1 MLKNYFKIFSSTL
14 LITTVFDRE
23 VNCRRAAS
31 AAFQVYCFS
40 VSGPINWYIVFS
52 IQENVGRQGQFPYGI
67 DILTK
72 ADYYAVGN
80 RTTCYLNLSVFVAQ
94 FSEYTE
100 PLITHLLDYKF
111 NHWDQEVRELTSQAL
126 FNLTAVCPEYMSG
139 TILNLLLKQ
148 CLHFDLNTRHG
159 ALLSLSQIIH
169 ALCEFSR
176 EKSKPKSDYF
186 SDELIKSLKALL
198 SQVNVFF
205 FIQNSRI

>member
-1 MLKNYFKIFSSTL
+1 M
-14 LITTVFDRE
+14 ITTVFDRE

-31 AAFQVYCFS
+31 AAF
-40 VSGPINWYIVFS
+40 
-52 IQENVGRQGQFPYGI
+52 QENVGRQGQFPYGI

-94 FSEYTE
+94 FSEYTQ
-100 PLITHLLDYKF
+100 PLITHLLEYKF

-139 TILNLLLKQ
+139 TILSLLLKQ

-176 EKSKPKSDYF
+176 EKNKPKSEYF
-186 SDELIKSLKALL
+186 SDELITSLKGLL
-198 SQVNVFF
+198 CQVEEFL
-205 FIQNSRI
+205 I